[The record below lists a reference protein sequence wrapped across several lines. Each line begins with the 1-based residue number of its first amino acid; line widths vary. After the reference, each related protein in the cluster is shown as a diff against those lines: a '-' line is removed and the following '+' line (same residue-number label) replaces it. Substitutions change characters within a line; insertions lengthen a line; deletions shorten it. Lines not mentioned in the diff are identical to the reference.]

1 MKLQI
6 IPNIDIDNSKILGLV
21 ENIHFYKTLLKR
33 LEYEKEADMIHLHES
48 HIITY
53 EILMSKGDVKFFIGF
68 DDELKDNIET
78 ELGVCWGKATYK
90 QGKYFLI
97 GDTKELELEEHF
109 FLSLNTDFRGLN
121 PLSNIL
127 ETQKILRNDEQIL
140 IRLEM
145 KPISPTWHREVEEH
159 IKRFENGIMPTKN
172 LFSTKDLAVK
182 AINMGLGAIYTAID
196 FANEL
201 VSSEKIEHETIT
213 NNSYSKLMRNGLS
226 NSTKEK
232 SKYNAYSTKIL
243 ITVVSDRKDMLYR
256 NMLKAFNSMAGD
268 NKFILKDKSTYKN
281 ILSSKEIAQIMQ
293 MPTKYYQ
300 GNYNMNHKDTREVE
314 VPKELQIGN
323 IPIGI
328 AEKQG
333 KTAETYWPNNKNI
346 LSLPKIVI
354 GSMGAGKSEYTKR
367 FAIESAKKGDSV
379 IVFDYIKNCE
389 LSEEI
394 AKYVDAIKID
404 LSDPDNLFAMAYPEI
419 TPGESIWDKLK
430 TANTLSRQVEYL
442 INSLVEEPL
451 KPRMT
456 RYLDAACKVVFIHEG
471 AKIVDVINVLMNW
484 KVRNEYIRKA
494 KYSGCFDENDMEI
507 VDLEALHDRDNTG
520 KIVGTKENKIDGIID
535 RLTVLQK
542 DIYLRLMLKANIN
555 YEQNFS
561 KWMDE
566 GKVILIQIPEHTFT
580 NKQIKD
586 TLVTYFMSRIWLS
599 ALQRKNHD
607 RMCHILTDEIHQV
620 PTSAKLVA
628 NVITE
633 ARKFGIDFYFT
644 IHYLK
649 QFKALHD
656 AIRSA
661 GASYMLLAGTEKEN
675 AIALEEEIKPFEVD
689 EVINLKPFTSL
700 NIINY
705 GNQYAN
711 FISKLPPLLK

>member
-6 IPNIDIDNSKILGLV
+6 IPDFNIDNKKVLGLV
-21 ENIHFYKTLLKR
+21 ENIHFYRPLLKR
-33 LEYEKEADMIHLHES
+33 FEYEKKKDLLHLHEQ
-48 HIITY
+48 HILTY
-53 EILMSKGDVKFFIGF
+53 EILMSKDDVSFYIGF
-68 DDELKDNIET
+68 DEELKENIET
-78 ELGVCWGKATYK
+78 ELNVCWSNATFK
-90 QGKYFLI
+90 KTHCTLLGETQ
-97 GDTKELELEEHF
+97 ELELAEHY
-109 FLSLNTDFRGLN
+109 FLSLDTDLRGEY

-127 ETQKILRNDEQIL
+127 ETQNTLKDGEKIL
-140 IRLEM
+140 IRLEL
-145 KPISPTWHREVEEH
+145 SPASLTWNRGVEEC
-159 IKRFENGIMPTKN
+159 IKDFEKGIVASKN
-172 LFSTKDLAVK
+172 AFAPGDLALKVADTGLQTIYG
-182 AINMGLGAIYTAID
+182 AIN
-196 FANEL
+196 FF
-201 VSSEKIEHETIT
+201 SSLIVDDEIEPETLT
-213 NNSYSKLMRNGLS
+213 NNRYAKLLRNGLS
-226 NSTKEK
+226 TDTKGK
-232 SKYNAYSTKIL
+232 SRYNAYDTRII
-243 ITVVSDRKDMLYR
+243 ITIDSNRT
-256 NMLKAFNSMAGD
+256 NMLFRNIEKAFNSMAGD
-268 NKFILKDKSTYKN
+268 NKFILVKESKYKN
-281 ILSSKEIAQIMQ
+281 RLCSKEVAQIMQ

-300 GNYNMNHKDTREVE
+300 QTYKMSHKETKEVA
-314 VPKELQIGN
+314 VPKELQKGN
-323 IPIGI
+323 IPIGT

-333 KTAETYWPNNKNI
+333 TAVTTYWPNNKNV

-367 FAIESAKKGDSV
+367 FAIEAAKKGDSV

-394 AKYVDAIKID
+394 AKHVNAIKID
-404 LSDPDNLFAMAYPEI
+404 LSNPSNLFAMAYPEI
-419 TPGESIWDKLK
+419 TPGASAWDKLK
-430 TANTLSRQVEYL
+430 TANILSRQVEYL

-471 AKIVDVINVLMNW
+471 AKICDVINVLMNW

-494 KYSGCFDENDMEI
+494 KYSECFDENDMEI
-507 VDLEALHDRDNTG
+507 VDLDSLHDRDNEG

-542 DIYLRLMLKANIN
+542 DIYLRAMLKANIN

-561 KWMDE
+561 KWIDE

-607 RMCHILTDEIHQV
+607 RVCHILTDEIHQV

-649 QFKALHD
+649 QFKVLHD
-656 AIRSA
+656 AIKSS

-675 AIALEEEIKPFEVD
+675 AVALEEEIKPFEVE
-689 EVINLKPFTSL
+689 EVINLKPFQSL
-700 NIINY
+700 NAINY
-705 GNQYAN
+705 GNQYSK
-711 FISKLPPLLK
+711 FISQLPPLLK